1 MNAIINPIKN
11 FQIGQILSSELV
23 YSDIM
28 NTENFSEF
36 CEKCLLRHQTCD
48 WGDMPEED
56 KQSNDDALIGEGR
69 IFSGY
74 IIPEEIKGRGS
85 KIWIITEWDRSVTT
99 ILYPSEY

>member
-11 FQIGQILSSELV
+11 FQIGQMLSSELV

-36 CEKCLLRHQTCD
+36 CEKCLQRHQTCD

-69 IFSGY
+69 IVSGY
-74 IIPEEIKGRGS
+74 IIPDEINGRGS

>member
-1 MNAIINPIKN
+1 MNATVNPIKN
-11 FQIGQILSSELV
+11 FQLGQVLSSQLV
-23 YSDIM
+23 FNDII

-36 CEKCLLRHQTCD
+36 CEKSLHRHKTCD
-48 WGDMPEED
+48 WGDMPDED

-69 IFSGY
+69 IVSGY
-74 IIPEEIKGRGS
+74 IIPDEINGRGS